1 VSTRPSTGRLSA
13 GSLVWA
19 GFDGPAVPGPLLDA
33 IERGRIGG
41 LLLFA
46 YRGNIRSREQV
57 RGMLRE
63 AVTAARRG
71 GLPPV
76 PVGVDQEGGS
86 VIRIGYGAVFPSAMA
101 IAATGDPANAERAAR
116 IVALGLLA
124 DGIAMNH
131 APVCDVNVEP
141 RNPVIGTR
149 SFGDDAAAVARYCA
163 SWVKG
168 SEGAGVATSPKHFPG
183 HGATAYD
190 THHTTVDVSADRA
203 TLEARE
209 LAPFRAAF
217 DAGASAVMTSHVR
230 YPALDGDN
238 IATLSPRI
246 LGDLLRNGLRFRG
259 LAITDSLDMS
269 GLTQVESAERVTARA
284 MNAGID
290 AVMVTSGIEKQ
301 LDAAEHLALGVPP
314 SRLREAIARA
324 AAFRDRFGVDVPDAP
339 FDDEPGRALALEI
352 AAASITHVGGPLPAL
367 GGPIRVA
374 LFPPQRRSPVEELA
388 QLESHFERALRER
401 LGSHLAFSAD
411 GSGPAG
417 PGPLVVCTSSAF
429 FDATQ
434 AEAARRLLAGG
445 GILCA
450 LRSPYDATLV
460 PGMPALLTYGDVP
473 VSLQALADVLAGRAR
488 PRGTAPVRIA

>member
-1 VSTRPSTGRLSA
+1 M
-13 GSLVWA
+13 WA

-57 RGMLRE
+57 RDMLRD
-63 AVTAARRG
+63 AVTAARHG

-101 IAATGDPANAERAAR
+101 IGATGDPANAERAAR
-116 IVALGLLA
+116 AVGLGLLA
-124 DGIAMNH
+124 DGIAVNH

-149 SFGDDAAAVARYCA
+149 SFGDDPAAVARYCA

-183 HGATAYD
+183 HGATAHD
-190 THHTTVDVSADRA
+190 THHTTVDVPADRA

-230 YPALDGDN
+230 YPALDLDN

-246 LGDLLRNGLRFRG
+246 LRDLLREQLRFRG

-269 GLTQVESAERVTARA
+269 GLTQVETAERVTARA
-284 MNAGID
+284 VNAGID

-301 LDAAEHLALGVPP
+301 VDAAEHLALGVPP
-314 SRLREAIARA
+314 ARLREAIARA
-324 AAFRDRFGVDVPDAP
+324 AAFRDRFGVDVPDEP
-339 FDDEPGRALALEI
+339 FDDESGRALAREI
-352 AAASITHVGGPLPAL
+352 AAASITHVGEPLPPL

-374 LFPPQRRSPVEELA
+374 LFPPRRRSPVEELA
-388 QLESHFERALRER
+388 RLESHLERALHER
-401 LGSHLAFSAD
+401 LGSDVAFSAD
-411 GSGPAG
+411 GTVPAG
-417 PGPLVVCTSSAF
+417 PGPLAVCTSSAV
-429 FDATQ
+429 FDPAQ
-434 AEAARRLLAGG
+434 ADAARTLLANGG
-445 GILCA
+445 FLCA
-450 LRSPYDATLV
+450 LRSPYDAALV
-460 PGMPALLTYGDVP
+460 SGVPALLTYGDVP
-473 VSLQALADVLAGRAR
+473 VSLEALADVLAGRAR
-488 PRGTAPVRIA
+488 PRGTSPVRIG